1 MLDNEINKILKPS
14 LENIAFIL
22 IKRGISANSI
32 TFLGFLIGIL
42 SFIFLIN
49 GDYYVSLIFFFTQQ
63 IMRWVRWTSGK
74 EF

>member
-14 LENIAFIL
+14 LEKIAFIL
-22 IKRGISANSI
+22 IKLGISANSI

-49 GDYYVSLIFFFTQQ
+49 GDYYVSLIFFYSTDYA
-63 IMRWVRWTSGK
+63 MG
-74 EF
+74 